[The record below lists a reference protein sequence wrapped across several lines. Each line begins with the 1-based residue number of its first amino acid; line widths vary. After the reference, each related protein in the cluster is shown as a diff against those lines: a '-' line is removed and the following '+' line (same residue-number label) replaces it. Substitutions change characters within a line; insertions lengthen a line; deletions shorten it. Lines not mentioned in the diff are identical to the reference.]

1 MKNRISLTSVAIGL
15 IMTVTQTA
23 SANSFSQFDTCMD
36 EAAIRFTAKLVGI
49 DLASARSAYESDMS
63 NMRTSQKR
71 QTNLV
76 YNIIQQNIYKQ
87 NFPQLLSELYRE
99 LDKNS
104 KGYDISRRKRCIA
117 DLATSLRR

>member
-1 MKNRISLTSVAIGL
+1 MKNRISLTSVVIGFV
-15 IMTVTQTA
+15 MTVAQTA

-36 EAAIRFTAKLVGI
+36 EAAIGFTAKLVGI
-49 DLASARSAYESDMS
+49 DLATARSLYESDMS

-71 QTNLV
+71 STNMIF
-76 YNIIQQNIYKQ
+76 NIIQQNIYKQ

-99 LDKNS
+99 LDKS
-104 KGYDISRRKRCIA
+104 TEGYDISRRKRCIA